1 MLHDDHW
8 AARHSR
14 WFRTQVN
21 FFVLM
26 GMMIS
31 CTSGC
36 GGGATQIPTVRR
48 IAEDVIPPPAEVAA
62 PVIATSPQPANAASA
77 NEQSTSTKAADSSE

>member
-8 AARHSR
+8 AASHSR
-14 WFRTQVN
+14 WFRSQVN
-21 FFVLM
+21 FLVLL
-26 GMMIS
+26 GMMI
-31 CTSGC
+31 CCISGC

-62 PVIATSPQPANAASA
+62 PVIATSPQPAND
-77 NEQSTSTKAADSSE
+77 QSTLTKAADSSE

>member
-8 AARHSR
+8 AASHSR
-14 WFRTQVN
+14 WFRSQVN
-21 FFVLM
+21 FLVLL
-26 GMMIS
+26 GMMI
-31 CTSGC
+31 CCISGC
-36 GGGATQIPTVRR
+36 GGGATQIPTVKR

-62 PVIATSPQPANAASA
+62 PVIATSSQPANAASV